1 MFKKSGILLAALI
14 LSTLTFASSAS
25 AQTAQAPATAVQA
38 VQVAQ
43 PAAPLPDFL
52 TAPAVETPA
61 APANLS
67 TGLDWLQGT
76 TNNICRCSKN
86 SQCKTQGGV
95 CCYWPHQNCGICC
108 GA

>member
-1 MFKKSGILLAALI
+1 MKKSGILLAALL
-14 LSTLTFASSAS
+14 LSTFTLASSAS
-25 AQTAQAPATAVQA
+25 AQTAPAPTPTAAA

-52 TAPAVETPA
+52 TAPATQSPDLTPA
-61 APANLS
+61 KGA
-67 TGLDWLQGT
+67 TGMEWLGGI

-86 SQCKTQGGV
+86 SQCKTQGGA
-95 CCYWPHQNCGICC
+95 CCFWPHQSCGICC